1 MGKTR
6 MVVVAA
12 ACGLLVATGS
22 AQTKTATN
30 LLATVDHL
38 VYATP
43 DLKASIDALEKRL
56 GVRAAPG
63 GQHPGRGTRNAL
75 IALSP
80 TSYIE
85 ILTGPDPEQ
94 PKPDLPRQFG
104 IDTLAEGRLVTW
116 AAKSSDLEGAVTRAA
131 GHAVKLGRGV
141 ARKPPPARWCVAHL
155 RYTNPRVVV
164 ADGIVP
170 FFIDWGPTPHPAQ
183 TAASGAS
190 LLDLVG
196 EHPDAERVQPMLTG
210 LGLGLQVKKGPS
222 PTLRQRSLA
231 ARAAASN
238 CTDAQAEIAQII
250 QRISATS
257 TGKLST
263 ADPLS
268 ALRLES

>member
-1 MGKTR
+1 MGTTR
-6 MVVVAA
+6 VAVVAA

-22 AQTKTATN
+22 GQTKTATN
-30 LLATVDHL
+30 LLVTVDHL

-43 DLKASIDALEKRL
+43 DLNASINALEKRL
-56 GVRAAPG
+56 GVKAAPG

-85 ILTGPDPEQ
+85 IIGPDPEQ

-104 IDTLAEGRLVTW
+104 IDTLTEGRLVTW
-116 AAKSSDLEGAVTRAA
+116 AAKSDDLERTVTRAA
-131 GHAVKLGRGV
+131 SHAIKLGEVLPGSRRRPDGV
-141 ARKPPPARWCVAHL
+141 LLNW

-170 FFIDWGPTPHPAQ
+170 FFIDWGSTPHPAQ

-196 EHPDAERVQPMLTG
+196 EHPDAERVQQMVTG

-222 PTLRQRSLA
+222 PALTA
-231 ARAAASN
+231 
-238 CTDAQAEIAQII
+238 II
-250 QRISATS
+250 SSPRGRIE
-257 TGKLST
+257 LH
-263 ADPLS
+263 
-268 ALRLES
+268 

>member
-1 MGKTR
+1 M
-6 MVVVAA
+6 
-12 ACGLLVATGS
+12 LVETGA

-30 LLATVDHL
+30 LLAAVDHL

-85 ILTGPDPEQ
+85 IIGPDPEQ
-94 PKPDLPRQFG
+94 PQPDQPRQFG
-104 IDTLAEGRLVTW
+104 IDTLTEARLVTW
-116 AAKSSDLEGAVTRAA
+116 AARSNDLERTVTQAA
-131 GHAVKLGRGV
+131 GHAVKLGDVLPGSRRRPDGV
-141 ARKPPPARWCVAHL
+141 LLNW

-170 FFIDWGPTPHPAQ
+170 FFIDWGSTPHPAR
-183 TAASGAS
+183 TAASKAS

-196 EHPDAERVQPMLTG
+196 EHPDAERVRQMLTG
-210 LGLGLQVKKGPS
+210 LGLGLRVEPGPS
-222 PTLRQRSLA
+222 PALTAIISSPRGRIELR
-231 ARAAASN
+231 
-238 CTDAQAEIAQII
+238 
-250 QRISATS
+250 
-257 TGKLST
+257 
-263 ADPLS
+263 
-268 ALRLES
+268 

>member
-1 MGKTR
+1 MGKAWIA
-6 MVVVAA
+6 VAAA
-12 ACGLLVATGS
+12 ACGTLVETGV

-85 ILTGPDPEQ
+85 IIVPDPEQ

-116 AAKSSDLEGAVTRAA
+116 AAKSNDLERTVAGAA
-131 GHAVKLGRGV
+131 GQAVKLGDVLPGSRRRPDGV
-141 ARKPPPARWCVAHL
+141 LLNW

-170 FFIDWGPTPHPAQ
+170 FFIDWGSTPHPAR

-196 EHPDAERVQPMLTG
+196 EHPDAERVQQMLTG
-210 LGLGLQVKKGPS
+210 LGLGLQVKPGPS
-222 PTLRQRSLA
+222 PAVTA
-231 ARAAASN
+231 
-238 CTDAQAEIAQII
+238 II
-250 QRISATS
+250 SSPRGRIE
-257 TGKLST
+257 LH
-263 ADPLS
+263 
-268 ALRLES
+268 

>member
-1 MGKTR
+1 MSKAR
-6 MVVVAA
+6 IAVAAA
-12 ACGLLVATGS
+12 ACGLLVVTGI
-22 AQTKTATN
+22 AQTKTATS

-85 ILTGPDPEQ
+85 IIGPDPEQ
-94 PKPDLPRQFG
+94 PKPDQPRQFG
-104 IDTLAEGRLVTW
+104 IDTLTEARLVTW
-116 AAKSSDLEGAVTRAA
+116 AAKSNDLDRTVTRAA
-131 GHAVKLGRGV
+131 GQAVKLGEVLPGSRRRPDGV
-141 ARKPPPARWCVAHL
+141 LLNW

-170 FFIDWGPTPHPAQ
+170 FFIDWGSTPHPAE

-190 LLDLVG
+190 LLGLVG
-196 EHPDAERVQPMLTG
+196 EHPDPDRVQQMLTG

-222 PTLRQRSLA
+222 PTLTA
-231 ARAAASN
+231 
-238 CTDAQAEIAQII
+238 II
-250 QRISATS
+250 NSPR
-257 TGKLST
+257 GRVELH
-263 ADPLS
+263 
-268 ALRLES
+268 

>member
-6 MVVVAA
+6 ISVVAA
-12 ACGLLVATGS
+12 ACGLLASTGI
-22 AQTKTATN
+22 AQTKTATTT

-43 DLKASIDALEKRL
+43 DLQASVDALEKRL

-85 ILTGPDPEQ
+85 IIGPDPEQ

-104 IDTLAEGRLVTW
+104 IDTLSEGRLVTW
-116 AAKSSDLEGAVTRAA
+116 AAKSNDLERMVTRAA
-131 GHAVKLGRGV
+131 GQAVKLGEVLPGSRRRPDGV
-141 ARKPPPARWCVAHL
+141 LLNW

-170 FFIDWGPTPHPAQ
+170 FFIDWGSTPHPAQ

-190 LLDLVG
+190 LLDLAG
-196 EHPDAERVQPMLTG
+196 EHPDAERVQQMLTG

-222 PTLRQRSLA
+222 PALK
-231 ARAAASN
+231 AS
-238 CTDAQAEIAQII
+238 ISSPRG
-250 QRISATS
+250 RIE
-257 TGKLST
+257 LH
-263 ADPLS
+263 
-268 ALRLES
+268 

>member
-85 ILTGPDPEQ
+85 IIGPDPEQ

-116 AAKSSDLEGAVTRAA
+116 AAKSSDLEGTVTRAA
-131 GHAVKLGRGV
+131 GHAVKLGEVLPGSRRRPDGV
-141 ARKPPPARWCVAHL
+141 LLNW

-164 ADGIVP
+164 ARRHRPLLHRLGTHSP
-170 FFIDWGPTPHPAQ
+170 
-183 TAASGAS
+183 SGADGCVRGLAPRS
-190 LLDLVG
+190 GWRTSRRRTCPADAHRAWTWSPGEEGPVADLDG
-196 EHPDAERVQPMLTG
+196 DH
-210 LGLGLQVKKGPS
+210 
-222 PTLRQRSLA
+222 
-231 ARAAASN
+231 
-238 CTDAQAEIAQII
+238 
-250 QRISATS
+250 
-257 TGKLST
+257 
-263 ADPLS
+263 
-268 ALRLES
+268 